1 MSWYVMP
8 LISAATKFA
17 ATAAKQDEGHQNAN
31 DSNEPWLNL
40 TSTIWNRNES
50 VSSTSSYM
58 YKNV

>member
-1 MSWYVMP
+1 MP